1 MLLCNTNHRWIYVIV
16 SATILDGILPKGR
29 NPGPT
34 LELLIELIA
43 KIVPQIIKP
52 RALLVSER

>member
-1 MLLCNTNHRWIYVIV
+1 MLFYNTYHRWIYVIV
-16 SATILDGILPKGR
+16 SVTILDGILPKGR

-43 KIVPQIIKP
+43 KIVPQFKKP
-52 RALLVSER
+52 RALLASER